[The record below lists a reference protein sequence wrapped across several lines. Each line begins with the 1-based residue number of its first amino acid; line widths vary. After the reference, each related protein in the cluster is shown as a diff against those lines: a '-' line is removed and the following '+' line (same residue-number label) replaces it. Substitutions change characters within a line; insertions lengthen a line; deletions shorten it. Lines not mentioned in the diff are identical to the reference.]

1 MISGYF
7 TKESLKIGAQIFK
20 AAFFSFINNRA
31 LSLSA
36 SLAFYTIFSLAPL
49 LLLMISL
56 TGIFFGRD
64 AMQGKVFSEINGM
77 VGNDA
82 ARQIQDTIK
91 SLETSGKST
100 ISVIIGIVTL
110 IIGAVSVFGEIQD
123 SVNII
128 WRVRVRPEKGWGKL
142 IADRLLSLSIV
153 IILGFLLLVS
163 LFVNGALLAINDR
176 LKNFLPDVTIL
187 LFTVLNVVISFI
199 VTFVIFGVIFKV
211 IPDVKIRWKDIV
223 PGAVFTAFLFMLGR
237 LLIFIYIEGSG
248 AISTYGAAGS
258 LIVILLW
265 IYYTAAIFYFG
276 AEVTRAYAD
285 FKGLKITPAKFAVQ
299 VEEKEQHPET
309 EALPG
314 DHK

>member
-1 MISGYF
+1 MISRYLN
-7 TKESLKIGAQIFK
+7 KEALKNGAGIFK
-20 AAFFSFINNRA
+20 TAFFSFINNRA

-82 ARQIQDTIK
+82 AIQVQDTIK
-91 SLETSGKST
+91 SLEASGKST
-100 ISVIIGIVTL
+100 ISVIIGIITL
-110 IIGAVSVFGEIQD
+110 TIGAISVFGEIQD

-128 WRVRVRPEKGWGKL
+128 WQVRVRPEKGWGKL
-142 IADRLLSLSIV
+142 IIDRLLSLSIFV
-153 IILGFLLLVS
+153 ILGFLLLVS
-163 LFVNGALLAINDR
+163 LFINGALLAINDR
-176 LKNFLPDVTIL
+176 LETFLPNITIVLFNILNIVLSFVVTL
-187 LFTVLNVVISFI
+187 
-199 VTFVIFGVIFKV
+199 VIFSIIFKV
-211 IPDVKIRWKDIV
+211 IPDVKTRWKDIV
-223 PGAVFTAFLFMLGR
+223 PGAVFTSFLFMLGR
-237 LLIFIYIEGSG
+237 LLIVFYIERSG
-248 AISTYGAAGS
+248 ASSTYGAAGS

-285 FKGLKITPAKFAVQ
+285 FKGVKIVPAKFAVQ
-299 VEEKEQHPET
+299 VEERERN
-309 EALPG
+309 
-314 DHK
+314 

>member
-1 MISGYF
+1 MYVSYIDESLMISRYL
-7 TKESLKIGAQIFK
+7 TKKALKNGAHILK

-100 ISVIIGIVTL
+100 ISIIIGIITL
-110 IIGAVSVFGEIQD
+110 TVGAISVFGEIQD

-128 WRVRVRPEKGWGKL
+128 WQVRVRPERGWGSL
-142 IADRLLSLSIV
+142 IKDRLLSLSIFIV
-153 IILGFLLLVS
+153 LGFLLLVS
-163 LFVNGALLAINDR
+163 LFINGALLALNDR
-176 LKNFLPDVTIL
+176 LQFFLPDLTIV
-187 LFTVLNVVISFI
+187 LFNVLNIVLSFI
-199 VTFVIFGVIFKV
+199 VTFVIFSVIFKV
-211 IPDVKIRWKDIV
+211 IPDVRTRWREIA
-223 PGAVFTAFLFMLGR
+223 PGAAFTALLFMLGR
-237 LLIFIYIEGSG
+237 LLIVFYIERSG
-248 AISTYGAAGS
+248 ASSTYGAAGS

-285 FKGLKITPAKFAVQ
+285 FKGLKIVPATFAVQ
-299 VEEKEQHPET
+299 VEERERE
-309 EALPG
+309 E
-314 DHK
+314 